1 MESRPF
7 LPPRRA
13 NSRHESRRRPAFT
26 LVELLVVIA
35 IIGVLVALLLPAV
48 QSAREAARRT
58 QCVNQLKQTALA
70 AINYESAHK
79 VLPPSGLSEVIR
91 KTYDPPGEAPPFEYD
106 VVDQRYG
113 RMTSWVVLLL
123 PYLDNSSLA
132 DNFDLEKSVIER
144 AGDPQ
149 AVAIP
154 SLTCPSD
161 GSGATYFADDVLTKG
176 RVFAKGNYAAYAS
189 PTHTDLQLLYPG
201 AFIAGGLPLKRVID
215 GATHTVGLSEIRN
228 LPATSD
234 ERGAWALAWNGA
246 TLLAMDLHHSS
257 SATGSLKAE
266 YYMDVNLLHLVQT
279 PNHVDPVALAG
290 LPRPPEAIGDV
301 TMRCPPDQTSVE
313 RVTLAR
319 EGMPCSNWVG
329 INSSTSPT
337 SHSVGLLG
345 YLSAAPRSAHPGGV
359 NAAFLDGHV
368 VFWADDIDPVAM
380 ALMIDI
386 RDQTLPEA
394 IQRAVAAQ

>member
-1 MESRPF
+1 MESRSSS
-7 LPPRRA
+7 PPRWPH
-13 NSRHESRRRPAFT
+13 SGPRPAFT

-79 VLPPSGLSEVIR
+79 VLPPSGLAEVFR

-132 DNFDLEKSVIER
+132 DNFDLEKSVVEQE
-144 AGDPQ
+144 GDPQ
-149 AVAIP
+149 ATPIP

-161 GSGATYFADDVLTKG
+161 GSGATYFADDELTKG
-176 RVFAKGNYAAYAS
+176 RVFAKANYAAYAS

-201 AFIAGGLPLKRVID
+201 AFVAGGLPLKRVID
-215 GATHTVGLSEIRN
+215 GTTHTVALSEVRN
-228 LPATSD
+228 LPSTSD
-234 ERGAWALAWNGA
+234 ERGAWALGWNGA

-266 YYMDVNLLHLVQT
+266 YYMDVKLLHLVQT
-279 PNHVDPVALAG
+279 PNHIDPVALAG
-290 LPRPPEAIGDV
+290 VAAPQAIGDV
-301 TMRCPPDQTSVE
+301 TMRCPPGQASAE
-313 RVTLAR
+313 RVQLAR
-319 EGMPCSNWVG
+319 DGMPCSNWVG
-329 INSSTSPT
+329 LNSGTA
-337 SHSVGLLG
+337 SHAVGVSG
-345 YLSAAPRSAHPGGV
+345 YLSAAPRSSHPGGV

-368 VFWADDIDPVAM
+368 VFWSNDIDPVAM